1 MKDDLR
7 DTFTLKYRSERYVL
21 PKHEIFREIS
31 TSFVI
36 FWSLSLSLSRRPDK
50 HATILNVLQS
60 RYVLLS
66 AGLVSLAE
74 RGKRKEEKDM
84 ENRKKRTVGR
94 KIRHTFWCY
103 QYFLNDIFVF
113 HFVLRLLKYICFGT

>member
-7 DTFTLKYRSERYVL
+7 DTFMLKYRSEMDVVS
-21 PKHEIFREIS
+21 KHEIFGEIS

-36 FWSLSLSLSRRPDK
+36 FWSLSLSRRPDK

-74 RGKRKEEKDM
+74 KKKKRKNHGKQEEKDS
-84 ENRKKRTVGR
+84 G
-94 KIRHTFWCY
+94 
-103 QYFLNDIFVF
+103 
-113 HFVLRLLKYICFGT
+113 